1 MGKVQQQVLLWT
13 RKTLSVLALGF
24 VGPLGSFWYLHTSS
38 TSDHVSSGRVGM
50 YQIILYRGL
59 VQFCTWYYFLLK
71 IVFGQL
77 TVYRGSSIPARP
89 PWHTAFAP
97 MMKVIRFN
105 IGRQPLDVDGVFN
118 SAHIE
123 TDCTIIIN
131 L

>member
-1 MGKVQQQVLLWT
+1 MYLVLF
-13 RKTLSVLALGF
+13 SIEN
-24 VGPLGSFWYLHTSS
+24 SFWTVNL
-38 TSDHVSSGRVGM
+38 
-50 YQIILYRGL
+50 
-59 VQFCTWYYFLLK
+59 
-71 IVFGQL
+71 QL

-97 MMKVIRFN
+97 MMKVIQFN
-105 IGRQPLDVDGVFN
+105 IGHQPLDVDGVFD